1 MLIRR
6 WLIPSLCIAAVSGAA
21 VAQNTVPVQPQQP
34 APGAGGTPLIPRSV
48 IFGNPDRAAPRIS
61 PDGKQISF
69 LAPVEGVLNVWVG
82 PADSPDAAK
91 PVTDDK
97 SRGIRQYFWAFTN
110 QHILYLQDEGGDEN
124 WRIYS
129 VDLATGKKT
138 DLTPFDS
145 IPGENGQPVK
155 LPNGKLLRPTAQI
168 ESVSHRTPDE
178 ILIGLNNR
186 DAQFHDLHRLN
197 IRTGKLTL
205 VETNAQFAGFT
216 TDDDYRVRYAAKF
229 NSKGG
234 LDIFKPGPAK
244 GTEPGEWVP
253 DETIPAEDAST
264 TSTVGFDK
272 TGDVMYML
280 DSRGRNTAAL
290 FAVDLKSGD
299 KTLVAEDPKAD
310 IAGVMMHPTTNVIEA
325 TSSTFTRTQW
335 KFADKNV
342 AADFQVLAKAC
353 PGDANVISRTLD
365 DSRWL
370 VSFVVDNGPVRYYT
384 YDRASKQPKFLF
396 TNRKSLEGL
405 ALQPMKP
412 VVIPSR
418 DGLELVSYLT
428 MPPGL
433 KLNAQG
439 KPEKPVPMIL
449 NVHGGPWARDSWG
462 VNGEHQWLA
471 NRGYAVL
478 SVNFRGSTGFGKNF
492 LNAGNL
498 EWAGKMH
505 DDLIDAVNWAV
516 AEGIADKNK
525 VAIYGGSYGGYSA
538 LVGAT
543 FTPEAFAA
551 AVDIVGPSNIVTL
564 LSTIPPYWG
573 PVKEMFYTRV
583 GDDRNDEG
591 RKFLESR
598 SPLNFIDKIKRPLL
612 IGQGANDPRV
622 KQTESD
628 QIVSAMQKKSI
639 PVTYV
644 LFPDE
649 GHGFARPENRIAFYG
664 VTEAF
669 LAQHL
674 GGRFQPIGQD
684 FSGST
689 IQIPAGAEGVP
700 GLKDAL
706 SSNGR

>member
-1 MLIRR
+1 MSIRR
-6 WLIPSLCIAAVSGAA
+6 WLVPSLCIAAVSGSAM
-21 VAQNTVPVQPQQP
+21 AQNTPTTTPAQPTP
-34 APGAGGTPLIPRSV
+34 APAAGSVPLIPRAV
-48 IFGNPDRAAPRIS
+48 LFGNPDRASPRLS
-61 PDGKQISF
+61 PDGKHLSF
-69 LAPVEGVLNVWVG
+69 LAPVNGVLNVWVG
-82 PADSPDAAK
+82 PVDNPDAAK

-110 QHILYLQDEGGDEN
+110 QHVLYLQDEGGDEN

-129 VDLATGKKT
+129 IDLSSGKKT

-145 IPGENGQPVK
+145 IPGPDGQPVK
-155 LPNGKLLRPTAQI
+155 LPNGKLLPPTAQI
-168 ESVSHRTPDE
+168 ESVSHRFPDE

-186 DAQFHDLHRLN
+186 NAQFHDIYRLN
-197 IRTGKLTL
+197 IRTSKLNL
-205 VETNAQFAGFT
+205 VETNEQFAGYT
-216 TDDDYRVRYAAKF
+216 VDDDYKVRYAAKF
-229 NSKGG
+229 NAHGG
-234 LDIFKPGPAK
+234 LDILKPGAK
-244 GTEPGEWVP
+244 PGEWVA

-264 TSTVGFDK
+264 TSTIGFDK
-272 TGDVMYML
+272 AGTTLYML

-290 FAVDLKSGD
+290 FSVDIKNGD
-299 KTLVAEDPKAD
+299 KKLIAEDAKAD
-310 IAGVMMHPTTNVIEA
+310 IAGVMMHPTNNTIEG

-335 KFADKNV
+335 KFLDKNV
-342 AADFQVLAKAC
+342 ESDFQVLSKAC

-370 VSFVVDNGPVRYYT
+370 VAFVVDDGPVKYFA
-384 YDRASKQPKFLF
+384 YDRAKKQAKFLF

-412 VVIPSR
+412 VVIKSR
-418 DGLELVSYLT
+418 DNLELVSYLT
-428 MPPGL
+428 LPAGV
-433 KLNAQG
+433 KLNAAG
-439 KPEKPVPMIL
+439 KPDKPVPMIL
-449 NVHGGPWARDSWG
+449 NVHGGPWARDAWG
-462 VNGEHQWLA
+462 VNGEHQWFA

-492 LNAGNL
+492 LNAGNK

-505 DDLIDAVNWAV
+505 DDLVDSVNWAV
-516 AEGIADKNK
+516 EQGIADKNR

-543 FTPEAFAA
+543 FTPDVFAA

-573 PVKEMFYTRV
+573 PMKEMFYTRV
-583 GDDRNDEG
+583 GDDRTEEG
-591 RKFLESR
+591 KKFLESR
-598 SPLNFIDKIKRPLL
+598 SPLNFIDKIKKPLL

-622 KQTESD
+622 KQSEAD
-628 QIVSAMQKKSI
+628 QIVSAMTKKNI

-649 GHGFARPENRIAFYG
+649 GHGFARPENRMAFYG
-664 VTEAF
+664 VAEGF

-674 GGRFQPIGQD
+674 GGRFEPIGEVD
-684 FSGST
+684 FANST
-689 IQIPAGAEGVP
+689 IQVPTGAEAVP
-700 GLKDAL
+700 GLKETL
-706 SSNGR
+706 KSVGR